1 MTTKGPSRKQVIVLM
16 NSDNIKKFI
25 EESSSHI
32 SDLNRVLKDIKSE
45 VMVDFVQSG
54 LVDITIVANKV
65 VSALDLQS
73 IKNYIKNA
81 NHIDS
86 KEVEVLCLS

>member
-1 MTTKGPSRKQVIVLM
+1 MTTKSPSRKQVIVLM
-16 NSDNIKKFI
+16 NSNNIKKFI

-32 SDLNRVLKDIKSE
+32 SNLNRVLKDIKSE
-45 VMVDFVQSG
+45 VMLDFVQSG
-54 LVDITIVANKV
+54 LVGITIVTNKV

-73 IKNYIKNA
+73 IKNYIKNI

-86 KEVEVLCLS
+86 KGVEVLCLS

>member
-1 MTTKGPSRKQVIVLM
+1 M
-16 NSDNIKKFI
+16 NSNNIKKFI

-45 VMVDFVQSG
+45 VMVDFVQLG
-54 LVDITIVANKV
+54 LAGITIVTNKV
-65 VSALDLQS
+65 ASALNLQS
-73 IKNYIKNA
+73 IENYIKNA

-86 KEVEVLCLS
+86 KGVEVPCLS

>member
-1 MTTKGPSRKQVIVLM
+1 MTTKSPSRKQVIVLM
-16 NSDNIKKFI
+16 NSNNIKKFI

-45 VMVDFVQSG
+45 VMVDFVQLG
-54 LVDITIVANKV
+54 LAGITIVTNKV
-65 VSALDLQS
+65 ASALNLQS
-73 IKNYIKNA
+73 IENYIKNA

-86 KEVEVLCLS
+86 KGVEVPCLS